1 MQWCVEMISNLK
13 NPRIIGITGGIA
25 MGKTTVS
32 TYLETQH
39 HLTVLDA
46 DLDARDA
53 VLPGSP
59 VLANLIDR
67 YGPTILLP
75 DGTLDRPALGA
86 KIFTDPA
93 ERHWVES
100 QIHPFVKEKLI
111 QNRDRALQA
120 HPDRPVIL
128 VIPLLFEAEM
138 TELVTEIWVIY
149 CQRDD
154 QLHRLMTRSGLTS
167 PEAEARICSQLDI
180 QVKCDRATW
189 VIDNSSTVV
198 DLYAQ
203 IDRALNLGATR

>member
-1 MQWCVEMISNLK
+1 MIPDVK
-13 NPRIIGITGGIA
+13 KTRIIGITGGIA

-46 DLDARDA
+46 DLYARDA

-59 VLANLIDR
+59 VLATITDR
-67 YGPTILLP
+67 YGPQILRP
-75 DGTLDRPALGA
+75 NGILDRSALGT
-86 KIFTDPA
+86 KIFADAA
-93 ERHWVES
+93 ERRWLES

-111 QNRDRALQA
+111 QNRDRALQD

-128 VIPLLFEAEM
+128 VVPLLFEAEM

-149 CQRDD
+149 CQRDR
-154 QLHRLMTRSGLTS
+154 QLHRLMNRSGLTS
-167 PEAEARICSQLDI
+167 EQALDRIRSQLDI
-180 QVKCDRATW
+180 QVKCDRANW
-189 VIDNSSTVV
+189 VLDNSSTVE
-198 DLYAQ
+198 DLYSQ